1 MIASLKQRL
10 ILILLGLT
18 LFVWLASAVVTYFSV
33 GRALQQQVDQEL
45 ELYSHLVT
53 YISRVF
59 ARQIDEGL
67 PLYETW
73 SDHGLEQLRQNPMVV
88 DAAGTGGLSPAV
100 NIWLNNRMIA
110 TMEGSPAF
118 ARPEQEGFSY
128 LEPANIDGRWRVL
141 TRYDQVSDL
150 WIRVGVEFGPARRA
164 MLLTLYREFWP
175 LLLVLPLT
183 VLALYLGVN
192 RGLLPLN
199 NLAQQVSHRKPGL
212 LDPVATAG
220 VPTEVAGVVDAINRL
235 LVRLESALEGE
246 RRFTANAA
254 HELMTP
260 LAAIKTEVQLCQKQ
274 LGEDAGES
282 MLKRIGQRVDRAS
295 HAVEQLLVLA
305 RLDPDSALPDTTVDL
320 RRLLQDV
327 LLDTAHLA
335 ADRDLQVDLPATD
348 RCDIRG
354 REKSLAILLSNLLA
368 NAFRYAT
375 RGSRVEISLE
385 GEQPVTL
392 AVCNACKTLSS
403 DEFSRL
409 TERFYRVPGSDGS
422 GTGLGLSIVSRIV
435 EQHGARLEI
444 GPGEDGSGFCARIRF
459 LAV

>member
-1 MIASLKQRL
+1 
-10 ILILLGLT
+10 
-18 LFVWLASAVVTYFSV
+18 
-33 GRALQQQVDQEL
+33 
-45 ELYSHLVT
+45 
-53 YISRVF
+53 
-59 ARQIDEGL
+59 
-67 PLYETW
+67 
-73 SDHGLEQLRQNPMVV
+73 
-88 DAAGTGGLSPAV
+88 
-100 NIWLNNRMIA
+100 
-110 TMEGSPAF
+110 
-118 ARPEQEGFSY
+118 
-128 LEPANIDGRWRVL
+128 
-141 TRYDQVSDL
+141 
-150 WIRVGVEFGPARRA
+150 

-199 NLAQQVSHRKPGL
+199 NLAQQISRRKPGL
-212 LDPVATAG
+212 LDPVATEG

-235 LVRLESALEGE
+235 LVRLEYALEGE

-274 LGEDAGES
+274 LGEDVGES

-295 HAVEQLLVLA
+295 HSVEQLLVLA

-320 RRLLQDV
+320 RGLLQQV

-354 REKSLAILLSNLLA
+354 REKSLAILLSNLLV

-375 RGSRVEISLE
+375 RGSRIEISLE

-392 AVCNACKTLSS
+392 AICNACNTLSS
-403 DEFSRL
+403 EEFSRL
-409 TERFYRVPGSDGS
+409 TERFYRVPGSDGP